1 MITVNDILKEKGNIF
16 YWVEPLTIT
25 IDVLKLMSEKNIGAV
40 LVMENNKLVGIFSE
54 RDYARKLA
62 LYGKSSTDTHVS
74 EFMSTKITTVTEHT
88 AIQDCMSLMTDK
100 HVRHLPVMREDEVI
114 GIVSIGDIVSF
125 IIREQKDTI
134 DQLENYITGR

>member
-1 MITVNDILKEKGNIF
+1 MVTVKDILKEKGNIY
-16 YWVEPLTIT
+16 YWVEPYTIT

-40 LVMENNKLVGIFSE
+40 LVMYNDKIAGIFSE

-74 EFMSTKITTVTEHT
+74 EFMSTNITTVTENT
-88 AIQDCMSLMTDK
+88 PIQDCMSLMTDK
-100 HVRHLPVMREDEVI
+100 RIRHLPVIKNDKVI
-114 GIVSIGDIVSF
+114 GVVSIGDIVSF